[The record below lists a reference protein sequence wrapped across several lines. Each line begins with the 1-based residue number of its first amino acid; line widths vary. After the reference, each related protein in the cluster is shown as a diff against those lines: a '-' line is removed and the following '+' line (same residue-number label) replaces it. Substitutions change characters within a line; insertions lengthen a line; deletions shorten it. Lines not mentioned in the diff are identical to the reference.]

1 MNEQPKK
8 KVKVKKNLVVMV
20 CLLIIVLI
28 GLIFVIKALTRNKN
42 ELVGMWTTDG
52 NTVYQF
58 DEDYTGKLIVHL
70 SEYKFTYK
78 VDGDKLTIDF
88 ENNEKSTDVDCN
100 YSIEDGK
107 LVLTNF
113 NGRTYTFTRK

>member
-58 DEDYTGKLIVHL
+58 DEDYTGKLIVPL

>member
-58 DEDYTGKLIVHL
+58 DEDYTGKLIVPL

-100 YSIEDGK
+100 YSIKDGK
-107 LVLTNF
+107 LILENF
-113 NGRTYTFTRK
+113 NGNTYTFTRK